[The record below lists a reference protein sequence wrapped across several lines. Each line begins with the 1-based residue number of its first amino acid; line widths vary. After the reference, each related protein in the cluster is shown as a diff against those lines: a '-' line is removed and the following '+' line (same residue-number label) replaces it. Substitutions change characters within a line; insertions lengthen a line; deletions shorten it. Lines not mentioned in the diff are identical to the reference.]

1 VVDLSRVARHF
12 DQLRQHWIP
21 SGEAASCSSS
31 ASVIPGC
38 SFWQPASACLA
49 SAICAGVGVW
59 VEVVLDVVSVL
70 GAAPPVEAVD
80 VVSGALWVVVGAL
93 LCVVVVVVAGA
104 AAAVVLVVCAA
115 GALGAAAG
123 AVVEAVCDLEAPQP
137 ARTRMV
143 RVTIAIRF
151 IAPR

>member
-1 VVDLSRVARHF
+1 
-12 DQLRQHWIP
+12 
-21 SGEAASCSSS
+21 
-31 ASVIPGC
+31 
-38 SFWQPASACLA
+38 
-49 SAICAGVGVW
+49 VW

-70 GAAPPVEAVD
+70 GAAPPVEAEL
-80 VVSGALWVVVGAL
+80 VVCGALWGVVGTL
-93 LCVVVVVVAGA
+93 VCVVVVLVAAGA
-104 AAAVVLVVCAA
+104 AAAVVLVVGAA

-123 AVVEAVCDLEAPQP
+123 AAVEAVCDLEAPQP